1 LVISLIEALMA
12 IPAAILLL
20 LAAFFAL
27 EIAGALLPSRR
38 APSATPSSVAV
49 IIPAHNE
56 AAVIGATLRDIKA
69 QLRPADRL
77 IVVADNCTD
86 ATAEIAMRAG
96 AACLIRNDPENRGK
110 GFALQFALD
119 ALKEGPPAV
128 VFFVDADCL
137 LGEGAVAKIA
147 GAAAASERPAQGL
160 YLMRADDD
168 APASRKV
175 AEFAWL
181 LMNQVRMAGLSTL
194 FDVCRLTGS
203 GWALPWAIARDID
216 LASEEIVEDLAL
228 SAALISKG
236 AAPVFVPEAMVTSV
250 FPYAD
255 DGAARQHARWEIGS
269 LRFAARRAL
278 PMLVDAIGEAD
289 IRRAAAALDL
299 AILPLT
305 LFAASIGAVFLLSLL
320 VLAGGGDLPY
330 RLAAPAFG
338 FLIAGVAVSWIV
350 FGRKALPPSA
360 LGALFDYLVDKAK
373 VYGKDGRASAESWT
387 RTERDGDGGP
397 AKTPE

>member
-1 LVISLIEALMA
+1 MISLVEVLLA

-27 EIAGALLPSRR
+27 EVVGALLPARR
-38 APSATPSSVAV
+38 APTAAPASIVV

-56 AAVIGATLRDIKA
+56 AAVIGATLKDVKA

-86 ATAEIAMRAG
+86 ATAEISMRAG
-96 AACLIRNDPENRGK
+96 ASCLIRNDPDNRGK

-119 ALKEGPPAV
+119 SLKEHPPAV
-128 VFFVDADCL
+128 VLFIDADCR

-147 GAAAASERPAQGL
+147 GAAAASGRPAQGL
-160 YLMRADDD
+160 YLMRADED

-181 LMNQVRMAGLSTL
+181 LLNHVRMAGLSTL
-194 FDVCRLTGS
+194 FDVCRLTGA
-203 GWALPWAIARDID
+203 GAALPWEIAKDVD

-228 SAALISKG
+228 SATLISKN
-236 AAPVFVPEAMVTSV
+236 AAPIFVPEALVTSV
-250 FPYAD
+250 FPYTEE
-255 DGAARQHARWEIGS
+255 GAARQHARWEFGS
-269 LRFAARRAL
+269 MRFAARRAL
-278 PMLVDAIGEAD
+278 PMLVEAIGDGD
-289 IRRAAAALDL
+289 IRRAAAALDF
-299 AILPLT
+299 AIPPLT
-305 LFAASIGAVFLLSLL
+305 LFAASVGLVFLLSLL
-320 VLAGGGDLPY
+320 ALAAGGDLPY
-330 RLAAPAFG
+330 RLAAAALG
-338 FLIAGVAVSWIV
+338 SLIAGVIVSWLI

-360 LGALFDYLVDKAK
+360 LAALFDYVVEKAK
-373 VYGKDGRASAESWT
+373 VYGKDGRASTQTWT
-387 RTERDGDGGP
+387 RTERDGDAGP